1 MSAINFLYTK
11 VLRRTSTFALAI
23 LGGVFI
29 FERVFD
35 QGADNLFEYMNRGV
49 SSVMKFYEFSSLLN
63 VK

>member
-49 SSVMKFYEFSSLLN
+49 SSVRKFYEFSSLLN